1 MPDGP
6 APAAQVRFGKS
17 YAEMLDAAREQH
29 ADLIVVG
36 VRGRS
41 ALDLGFFGSTTNHL
55 VRSAT
60 CPVLTVHA

>member
-1 MPDGP
+1 
-6 APAAQVRFGKS
+6 VRFGKS
-17 YAEMLDAAREQH
+17 YVELLDAARELH

-60 CPVLTVHA
+60 CPVLTVHR